1 MKQPTRALRRAARQ
15 AELDPT
21 PAEPATPRQEVL
33 LKRRNKRRVD
43 LRSLPGVLR
52 ESARNYK
59 DLIEG
64 TISLETAEV
73 RSRAIARHHEI
84 LNTVRQEVYVADLT
98 AELKNLRGGLVVE
111 FDPEMLK

>member
-1 MKQPTRALRRAARQ
+1 MDAEQSPDAAPKPHQ
-15 AELDPT
+15 EL
-21 PAEPATPRQEVL
+21 L

-64 TISLETAEV
+64 VISLEVAEV

-84 LNTVRQEVYVADLT
+84 LNAVRQEAYVANLA
-98 AELKNLRGGLVVE
+98 AEVKALRGDVAPQI
-111 FDPEMLK
+111 DPDDE